1 MGGKIVKFRKATK
14 PKKIKEN
21 KERKI
26 NRSKLLRRFAWR
38 NVSIGRK
45 YITVFF
51 LTLLLFVAS
60 ACVVFFLLTKG
71 QEDITEIKESS
82 SRVNDMADMAYLI
95 QAKDVQ
101 IADYL
106 LTESDKYKDQFIQYQ
121 EEFLALA
128 DKLKPTM
135 VTDEQRSNFDEII
148 KKNESNDDAFTEQIV
163 PAVENDQS
171 LIANSLR
178 DFTSRLRTE
187 TIDHV
192 NELVTLINE
201 DQNKSVQNA
210 ESSIKG
216 STITLAIATILAAII
231 GIPLMIIISRII
243 TKNLKKIVGVTSE
256 VANGNLQ
263 TPDMDYNGTDE
274 IGQLATAVNKM
285 KGKIHS
291 ILLKVADASN
301 SVSSRSEVLTISSK
315 EVSEGNTQ
323 IATTMEEL
331 STGAETQ
338 ANSASDLSESMN
350 DFVQKVELSE
360 QNGQEAAQNSSTVL
374 ELTNE
379 GTALMNKSVA
389 QMKQIDTI
397 VSTSVDKVQGLDKQS
412 NEISKLVLVIKDIAD
427 QTNLL
432 SLNAAIE
439 AARAGEHGRGFAV
452 VADEVR
458 KLSEQVASSVGEI
471 TTIVQ
476 SIQSETTEVVG
487 SLNSGYKEV
496 QEGTKQIEETG
507 RNFNSINQS
516 VSEMTKKIT
525 FISSNLRE
533 ISQNSKEMNNLI
545 EEIASVSEES
555 AAGVEQAAASAQQT
569 SSSMEE
575 VSYSADELAKLAEL
589 LNKELKIF
597 KL

>member
-1 MGGKIVKFRKATK
+1 MKFKRSKK

-21 KERKI
+21 NGR
-26 NRSKLLRRFAWR
+26 NSSRPKLLKKFAWR

-51 LTLLLFVAS
+51 FTLLLFVAS

-71 QEDITEIKESS
+71 QEDIKEIEKSS

-106 LTESDKYKDQFIQYQ
+106 LTESEKYQEQFIQYQ

-128 DKLKPTM
+128 EKLKPSM
-135 VTDEQRSNFDEII
+135 ETDEQRTNFNAIVSN
-148 KKNESNDDAFTEQIV
+148 NESTDRAFTEQIV
-163 PAVENDQS
+163 PAVEEGQS
-171 LIANSLR
+171 IMANSLR
-178 DFTSRLRTE
+178 DYTSRLRTE
-187 TIDHV
+187 TIEHV
-192 NELVTLINE
+192 NELITLIND

-210 ESSIKG
+210 KSSIQG
-216 STITLAIATILAAII
+216 SAITLAIATILAAII

-243 TKNLKKIVGVTSE
+243 TKHLKKIVGVTSE
-256 VANGNLQ
+256 VANGNLR
-263 TPDMDYNGTDE
+263 TSDMDYEGTDE
-274 IGQLATAVNKM
+274 IGQLAAAVNKM
-285 KGKIHS
+285 KGNIHS
-291 ILLKVADASN
+291 ILMKVADASN
-301 SVSSRSEVLTISSK
+301 SVSSRSEVLTQSSK

-338 ANSASDLSESMN
+338 ANSASDLSENMN

-360 QNGQEAAQNSSTVL
+360 QNGQEAAQNSTKVL
-374 ELTNE
+374 DLTNE

-452 VADEVR
+452 VADEVG

-471 TTIVQ
+471 TNIVQ
-476 SIQSETTEVVG
+476 RIQSETTEVVG
-487 SLNSGYKEV
+487 SLSDGYKEV

-507 RNFNSINQS
+507 RNFNSINAS
-516 VSEMTKKIT
+516 VSEMANKIT

-575 VSYSADELAKLAEL
+575 VSYSADELAKLAEQ
-589 LNKELKIF
+589 LNQELKVF
-597 KL
+597 KLK